1 MRHQIINNSLRF
13 FLLASLFLLT
23 SVITNSTQAQ
33 ERLVVFQEEG
43 ELLLQGTPGSSVV
56 APVTIISGET
66 AVTNITFTL
75 DVLINRDQ
83 SNEAISGTVA
93 TFTPNNFNIAPHTTR
108 TVLLS
113 IPVVPDKTGTYRGE
127 LRVQSDEGEMLSRV
141 VTLNIAYAGLEIT
154 PSTAQIMISGSVS
167 NLQHAIWLASPF
179 GDAKEI
185 KLVAGQL
192 RNTSNQEVI
201 QPTQVSLKEA
211 SVDLRRGDR
220 RLVTISITGENILP
234 GTYTGQIY
242 FVQKNQL
249 VDEALKL
256 DLTVT
261 VFGAPSVTL
270 PQGGTVIAHL
280 IRPKGGPN
288 EFFARW
294 LMPADYR
301 QDGLTLQ
308 IQNDGLDAVRLTS
321 VQTAIMRY
329 GSVNATGVPDI
340 LNVTTPTMTVPAGET
355 AVVRLQTPQMDVLPG
370 AYKGAIT
377 MLLTD
382 VSGSQRSQIKQMVQV
397 DLSVRNGPALALF
410 LILLGI
416 IFGRI
421 VNVANSDQV
430 RLLGEYYRLE
440 NQVRKVK
447 ANIPEEYYP
456 DLERIRE
463 DGKMI
468 RDAIYTGKSDMLA
481 ERLKNWEKKPDKLRL
496 YIANYPLLEKTF
508 QEDNLSDEDVQILE
522 RYAKDIRQ
530 RIHDD
535 ETLNVKTDLS
545 RLIKVAAPLR
555 RLRQLEEEITAAN
568 FAKKEIDFFM
578 QHLGTARLALLNG
591 EENTA
596 NNIHNNLA
604 KALNIFPDI
613 VRIEKEAKEVFSGK
627 PRELLK
633 LERELNIAHRE
644 VTQFQFEQALQRL
657 FDIREKLVE
666 ELEPQNDIQPMGD
679 FDVLE
684 ENDRASIRL
693 SLDGVAERL
702 ALMRTAPTPVFVDE
716 QILLEQPSELKE
728 ETRWRRFVARIKLR
742 LLGLVTN
749 FRPELGLRLGRP
761 LVWIITVTLLVLT
774 GFQTLYVAQG
784 ITFGANPMTDYLV
797 LFLWGVTSDVSGA
810 TVSSLAD
817 KWLTKKN

>member
-1 MRHQIINNSLRF
+1 M
-13 FLLASLFLLT
+13 
-23 SVITNSTQAQ
+23 
-33 ERLVVFQEEG
+33 
-43 ELLLQGTPGSSVV
+43 
-56 APVTIISGET
+56 
-66 AVTNITFTL
+66 
-75 DVLINRDQ
+75 
-83 SNEAISGTVA
+83 
-93 TFTPNNFNIAPHTTR
+93 
-108 TVLLS
+108 
-113 IPVVPDKTGTYRGE
+113 
-127 LRVQSDEGEMLSRV
+127 QSDEGEMLSRV

-280 IRPKGGPN
+280 IRPKGGFD

-301 QDGLTLQ
+301 QDDLTLQ
-308 IQNDGLDAVRLTS
+308 IQNDGLDAVHLAS

-329 GSVNATGVPDI
+329 GSVNATGVLDI

-370 AYKGAIT
+370 AYKGVVT

-410 LILLGI
+410 LIFLGI

-447 ANIPEEYYP
+447 ANIPEEYYL

-463 DGKMI
+463 AGKMI

-481 ERLKNWEKKPDKLRL
+481 ERLKNWEKKPDKLRF
-496 YIANYPLLEKTF
+496 YIANYPLLEKTV

-545 RLIKVAAPLR
+545 RLIKAAAPLR
-555 RLRQLEEEITAAN
+555 RLA
-568 FAKKEIDFFM
+568 
-578 QHLGTARLALLNG
+578 
-591 EENTA
+591 
-596 NNIHNNLA
+596 
-604 KALNIFPDI
+604 
-613 VRIEKEAKEVFSGK
+613 
-627 PRELLK
+627 
-633 LERELNIAHRE
+633 
-644 VTQFQFEQALQRL
+644 
-657 FDIREKLVE
+657 IR
-666 ELEPQNDIQPMGD
+666 N
-679 FDVLE
+679 
-684 ENDRASIRL
+684 
-693 SLDGVAERL
+693 
-702 ALMRTAPTPVFVDE
+702 
-716 QILLEQPSELKE
+716 
-728 ETRWRRFVARIKLR
+728 
-742 LLGLVTN
+742 
-749 FRPELGLRLGRP
+749 
-761 LVWIITVTLLVLT
+761 
-774 GFQTLYVAQG
+774 
-784 ITFGANPMTDYLV
+784 
-797 LFLWGVTSDVSGA
+797 
-810 TVSSLAD
+810 
-817 KWLTKKN
+817 